1 MKTLSSLLLLSSL
14 TAAIVFPLSIESAVS
29 VLSVAGLAAMI
40 ITDYARRERFARIDL
55 AAASVPVRR
64 GAHFRLAA

>member
-1 MKTLSSLLLLSSL
+1 
-14 TAAIVFPLSIESAVS
+14 
-29 VLSVAGLAAMI
+29 MI